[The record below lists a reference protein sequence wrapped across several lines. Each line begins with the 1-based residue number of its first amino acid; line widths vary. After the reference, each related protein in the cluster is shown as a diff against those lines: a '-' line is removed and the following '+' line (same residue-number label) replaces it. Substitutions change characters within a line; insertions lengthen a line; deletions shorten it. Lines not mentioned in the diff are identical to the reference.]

1 MRKCWARKLRELLV
15 LKSQLYNVTVSTEP
29 ELLSLL
35 STADIQTVGA
45 EVLLT
50 WGGPALASIT
60 NIEVAHEVKIVPIGN
75 AVKETTLLPHS

>member
-1 MRKCWARKLRELLV
+1 M

-35 STADIQTVGA
+35 SAADIQTVGA

-50 WGGPALASIT
+50 WGGPTLASIT
-60 NIEVAHEVKIVPIGN
+60 NIEVTHEVKIVPL
-75 AVKETTLLPHS
+75 VMQLKKQLYCHTLNHI